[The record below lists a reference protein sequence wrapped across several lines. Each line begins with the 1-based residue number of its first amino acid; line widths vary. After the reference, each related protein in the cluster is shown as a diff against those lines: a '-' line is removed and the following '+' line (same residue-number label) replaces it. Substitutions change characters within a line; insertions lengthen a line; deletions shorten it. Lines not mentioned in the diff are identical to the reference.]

1 MSTCPIAVAPIT
13 YHLSTLRHDAV
24 LKRFDQFVQEQSA
37 QMTALKAKY
46 RVEENINSEFLG
58 LEQWKVD
65 FIKRQRAKKQASAS
79 AVNVY

>member
-1 MSTCPIAVAPIT
+1 
-13 YHLSTLRHDAV
+13 
-24 LKRFDQFVQEQSA
+24 
-37 QMTALKAKY
+37 MTALKAKY